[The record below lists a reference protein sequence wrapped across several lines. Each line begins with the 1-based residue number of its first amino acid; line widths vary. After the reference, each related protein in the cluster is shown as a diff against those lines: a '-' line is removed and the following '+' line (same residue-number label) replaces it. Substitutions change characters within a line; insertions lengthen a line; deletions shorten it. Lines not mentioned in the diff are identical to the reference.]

1 MATMTHGSDV
11 WTSAEDLRHDL
22 AQRVGE
28 TSATRAHL
36 LHRLAWEVRNTDA
49 TETHQL
55 AGESLALARAVGD
68 AEAEAYALVARAYA
82 AVRLSHGSDAIV
94 DAKAAVEMFRG
105 LADARGLARA
115 LNTLGISYG
124 DSSRF
129 MDALEIFLNLL
140 TICEESGERIGE
152 ADALNNVG
160 IVYVNLDDHSAA
172 LEYHMRS
179 LRLARDIGYASGEVR
194 SLTNLG
200 AVAFELGRHEE
211 ALTYLQ
217 ESLSKR
223 EEGADPNTY
232 GITLVNLGRCYQK
245 LGRHGEALDVLE
257 RARELLAT
265 LDHSLGVAYALDTI
279 GAVLLDRTDAVAAL
293 ATLHASLAIKEN
305 ADDRKGQAAT
315 LLSIAK
321 GHRQLGCDDDA
332 RETLS
337 NALANATAIG
347 ARTEVY
353 RAHLQ
358 LAEIFEEHGDLVLAL
373 DHFKTYNRVKD
384 ELFNEDSD
392 LKLRAL
398 RVGFEVE
405 QAQKESEIYRLK
417 NVELASANRELEV
430 LARSLREAD
439 AQKSRLLK
447 QVERQAREDAL
458 TGLSNRRHFDRE
470 IGEAFPSCRRKK
482 KPFSVALCDV
492 DNFKRVND
500 SFGHAVGDRVLK
512 IVGRLLKANTR
523 EQDLVARYGG
533 EEFVAMFP
541 DATAATAHGI
551 CERMR
556 RAVVDFDWSSI
567 APNLEVTLSIG
578 VASDP
583 LIVHHERL
591 ISIADALLYQAKA
604 NGKNRVVGEGFESA
618 TTAGDA
624 PDLDAPRLPAV
635 DPEPNGDGDLAPGT
649 GAKTSL
655 PAGITLRRRGQ
666 PLETVTTQ
674 VGSLALLT
682 TRPNLEVSEGTLDE
696 GGRMTLV
703 PPEAGD
709 ADVPEMYYVL
719 EGVLLCELPETRL
732 EIRAGD
738 QLHVETLSQPVILT
752 AASHVRFLY
761 TSPEPSFHRI
771 SQELDDLRKLAVGV
785 EFVDGYTAD
794 HCGRLQTIAYA
805 IGEALNL
812 PKHRLHLLDY
822 AAYLHDVGK
831 IKVPRMILTSPD
843 RLSEA
848 EWDVIREHPV
858 AGAEMLAGT
867 FMSAAAPIVA
877 QHHERLDG
885 SGYPAGLRGDEI
897 LLESFI
903 VAVADTFDAMTS
915 DRPYRAALPREAAL
929 AELQRLSGRSF
940 PNEVVAAFER
950 VLPQLEL

>member
-1 MATMTHGSDV
+1 MFEMAAPPPTP
-11 WTSAEDLRHDL
+11 DLRSAATELRDAL
-22 AQRVGE
+22 ANLPAKAIAER
-28 TSATRAHL
+28 ATL
-36 LHRLAWEVRNTDA
+36 LNRLAWEIRNTDA

-55 AGESLALARAVGD
+55 ANEALALARAHRD
-68 AEAEAYALVARAYA
+68 AEAEGFALVARAYA
-82 AVRLSHGSDAIV
+82 AVRLSHGAEAIV
-94 DAKAAVEMFRG
+94 DAKAAVDTFRRIGHPVG
-105 LADARGLARA
+105 LSRA
-115 LNTLGISYG
+115 LNTLGIGYG

-140 TICEESGERIGE
+140 RICEENGDRIGE

-179 LRLARDIGYASGEVR
+179 LRLAREVGYASGEVR

-200 AVAFELGRHEE
+200 AVAFELGRHDE

-245 LGRHGEALDVLE
+245 LGRHEEALDVLG
-257 RARELLAT
+257 RARELLGT

-279 GAVLLDRTDAVAAL
+279 GAVQLDRRDARAAL
-293 ATLHASLAIKEN
+293 ETLQASLAIKEN
-305 ADDRKGQAAT
+305 ADDRKGQAGT

-321 GHRQLGCDDDA
+321 GHRQLGRDEDA
-332 RETLS
+332 SVALGTALT
-337 NALANATAIG
+337 NAVAVG

-358 LAEIFEEHGDLVLAL
+358 LAEIYEAHGELAHAL

-392 LKLRAL
+392 IKLRAL

-417 NVELASANRELEV
+417 NVELAHANRELEV

-470 IGEAFPSCRRKK
+470 IGEAFPHCRRKRQ
-482 KPFSVALCDV
+482 PFSVALCDV

-500 SFGHAVGDRVLK
+500 GFGHAVGDRVLK

-523 EQDLVARYGG
+523 DQDLVARYGG

-541 DATAATAHGI
+541 DATAETAHGI

-556 RAVVDFDWSSI
+556 RAVAEFDWSTI
-567 APNLEVTLSIG
+567 AAGLQVTLSIG

-583 LIVHHERL
+583 QVVNHERL
-591 ISIADALLYQAKA
+591 ISRADGFLYQAKS
-604 NGKNRVVGEGFESA
+604 NGRNQVVGEGVAIVA
-618 TTAGDA
+618 TEPLVGVPTRTALQGTAAADDEA
-624 PDLDAPRLPAV
+624 EPVGASRQTLP
-635 DPEPNGDGDLAPGT
+635 T
-649 GAKTSL
+649 GL
-655 PAGITLRRRGQ
+655 TLRRRGQ

-703 PPEAGD
+703 PSEEPGTGA
-709 ADVPEMYYVL
+709 AEMYYL
-719 EGVLLCELPETRL
+719 LDGVLVCELPHDRI
-732 EIRAGD
+732 EIRPGD
-738 QLHVETLSQPVILT
+738 QFHVETLRQPVILT
-752 AASHVRFLY
+752 AATPVRFLY
-761 TSPEPSFHRI
+761 ASPEPSFHHI

-831 IKVPRMILTSPD
+831 IKVPRMILTSPE
-843 RLSEA
+843 RLTEE
-848 EWDVIREHPV
+848 EWEVIRQHPV

-867 FMSAAAPIVA
+867 FMAAAAPIVA

-885 SGYPAGLRGDEI
+885 SGYPAGLAGDEI

-915 DRPYRAALPREAAL
+915 NRPYRAALPREAAL

-940 PNEVVAAFER
+940 PDEVVAAFEQ
-950 VLPQLEL
+950 VLPKLEL